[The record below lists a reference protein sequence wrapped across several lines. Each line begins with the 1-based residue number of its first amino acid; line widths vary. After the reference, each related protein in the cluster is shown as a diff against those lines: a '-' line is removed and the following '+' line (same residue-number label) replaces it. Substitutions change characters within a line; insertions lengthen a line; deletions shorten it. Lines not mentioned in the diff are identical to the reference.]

1 MDILIV
7 TAELAPFCST
17 GEVGEAVSSLA
28 RAMVGQGHQ
37 VTVVLP
43 KPSNLDAA
51 GIMVARRLSPIELSN
66 GQSAVV
72 YDAQLVGGIPVH
84 LVETPTLEPRETP
97 YLDQSGL
104 ECADNL
110 TRVAT
115 LAQVAESLVAA
126 RVSAGKPFDA
136 IMGQDLA
143 GTLLPFVS
151 LGIPTLLSIHDLTLT
166 GNLTEQALAECS
178 LLQDP
183 VVRQP
188 FLTENGA
195 SLIRGGVLA
204 SDIVTCISPKLAQN
218 PDLAAWGGVAAALAA
233 AEKEVY
239 GVPGGVDYSV
249 HNPATD
255 SALATRF
262 DAESSE
268 RKGLCKTAL
277 LRELG
282 MELEPDWPLFCW
294 IGEARSDSGLDWLA
308 QALSEL
314 VALPLHLVVALKP
327 YGINDPQAAEA
338 LTLLTSSAWS
348 SLPNYRLIQNADA
361 ALIRR
366 IVSSADVAVSG
377 ERRVISG
384 HAVRVAQRYGAVPL
398 AFDAPGAGDAI
409 VDCDAQLRTGTGFL
423 YAEPSAAGLLGGF
436 SRALQAVHGPQWP
449 KLRRRVMRQDL
460 GWERAARRYVQ
471 LLRLGGRKL

>member
-37 VTVVLP
+37 VTIVLP
-43 KPSNLDAA
+43 KPSNLDDA
-51 GIMVARRLSPIELSN
+51 GIMVARRLSPLELSN
-66 GQSAVV
+66 GQSALV

-84 LVETPTLEPRETP
+84 LVESATLVPRQTP
-97 YLDQSGL
+97 YVDEQGREYS
-104 ECADNL
+104 DNL
-110 TRVAT
+110 TRLSV

-136 IMGQDLA
+136 VMGQDLA
-143 GTLLPFVS
+143 GTLLPFVG
-151 LGIPTLLSIHDLTLT
+151 LGIPTLLSIHDLTLA
-166 GNLTEQALAECS
+166 GECTEQQLSEWSA
-178 LLQDP
+178 LQDAS
-183 VVRQP
+183 VRQP
-188 FLTENGA
+188 FLSETGA
-195 SLIRGGVLA
+195 NLIRGGALA

-218 PDLAAWGGVAAALAA
+218 PELAGPGAVGAALRA

-239 GVPGGVDYSV
+239 GVLGGVDYSV

-262 DAESSE
+262 DGESSE

-294 IGEARSDSGLDWLA
+294 VSESAAGNGLEWLA
-308 QALSEL
+308 DALGDIL
-314 VALPLHLVVALKP
+314 ALPLNLVVALKGP
-327 YGINDPQAAEA
+327 SEGIASVEA
-338 LTLLTSSAWS
+338 LSSPAWS
-348 SLPNYRLIQNADA
+348 KLPNYRLIKDVSP
-361 ALIRR
+361 ALARR
-366 IVSSADVAVSG
+366 IISAADVAISG
-377 ERRVISG
+377 DQRTISG
-384 HAVRVAQRYGAVPL
+384 HSCRVAQRYGAVPL

-409 VDCDAQLRTGTGFL
+409 VDCDAQVRTGTGFL
-423 YAEPSAAGLLGGF
+423 YAEASEAGLLSGV
-436 SRALQAVHGPQWP
+436 SRALTATRSAQWP
-449 KLRRRVMRQDL
+449 KLRRRIMRQDL